1 MQLLVSVR
9 DAREAIDALDGG
21 AAIIDVKEP
30 ARGSLGAAD
39 PECWREVA
47 QVIDGRVPISIA
59 LGELRDIQPDVGDDV
74 VPGVDYAKVGL
85 AGCNARAGWFSRWQE
100 VAGRMQGTAPVAVV
114 YADWK
119 TCGSP
124 PPDQILAAAKELGCP
139 ALLCD
144 THDKQSGGLFDHL
157 DRDTLRSLSEAV
169 RSEGM
174 MFALAGSLNLQQ
186 LDSLMH
192 FRPDYVAVRG
202 AACAG
207 NRLGTIQRDK
217 VRAIV
222 EQLSA
227 RSCP

>member
-9 DAREAIDALDGG
+9 DAREAIDALNGG

-39 PECWREVA
+39 PQCWREV
-47 QVIDGRVPISIA
+47 VEVVGGRVPVSIA
-59 LGELRDIQPDVGDDV
+59 LGELRDMQPDMGDDV

-85 AGCNARAGWFSRWQE
+85 AGCYGLADWFSRWRE
-100 VAGRMQGTAPVAVV
+100 LVERMQGTAPVAVV
-114 YADWK
+114 YADWE
-119 TCGSP
+119 TCGSL
-124 PPDQILAAAKELGCP
+124 PPDQILAAAKTLGCP

-144 THDKQSGGLFDHL
+144 TYNKQSGGLFEHL
-157 DRDTLRSLSEAV
+157 DRDAILTLSEAV
-169 RSEGM
+169 RCEGM
-174 MFALAGSLNLQQ
+174 MFALAGSLELQH
-186 LDSLMH
+186 LDSLVH

-202 AACAG
+202 AACDG
-207 NRLGTIQRDK
+207 NRLGAIQRDK

-227 RSCP
+227 ASCH